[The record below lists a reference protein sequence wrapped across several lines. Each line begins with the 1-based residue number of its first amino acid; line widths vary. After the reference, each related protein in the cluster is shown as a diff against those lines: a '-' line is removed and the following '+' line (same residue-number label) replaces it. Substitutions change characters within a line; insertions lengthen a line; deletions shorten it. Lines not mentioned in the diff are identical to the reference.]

1 MEGDAKNCFDALND
15 THWEIGFSHSRYCN
29 LLLDISLNIFSN
41 GLGGRGILAGDVWV
55 QCSMVLDLLGLWY
68 MSIF

>member
-41 GLGGRGILAGDVWV
+41 ELGRRGIQMGEV
-55 QCSMVLDLLGLWY
+55 
-68 MSIF
+68 